1 MFFARRGRGNPL
13 QAGKRFD
20 PYNKV
25 LSGSAYR
32 APLAPDPYA
41 GGVSY
46 GYGLD
51 PYAGGGDFSAEPYG
65 SDPQTLAPSAPGS
78 SSDSVART
86 LLNFYINNPSAFDQ
100 FARDPVVHRDMHLA
114 SPAEPYDP
122 YYRPPKEYYEAK
134 NPGLLPMR

>member
-1 MFFARRGRGNPL
+1 MVFARRGRGNPS

-20 PYNKV
+20 PYNKI

-32 APLAPDPYA
+32 APDPYT

-51 PYAGGGDFSAEPYG
+51 PYAVGDFSADSYG
-65 SDPQTLAPSAPGS
+65 SPSQTLAPSGS
-78 SSDSVART
+78 GSDFARD
-86 LLNFYINNPSAFDQ
+86 LLNFYISNPAAFDQ
-100 FARDPVVHRDMHLA
+100 FAKNPALHQEMNLS

-134 NPGLLPMR
+134 NPGLLPLR